1 MEILND
7 LEKVRFNLEVSLG
20 EIENIL
26 IAAKDFKKSALN
38 CIKKTEKVSSV
49 EEFETKVFKDCV
61 ETSENI
67 MKTISK
73 FSKDLEFYT
82 WHIKYAKADKSK
94 PEDKKEK

>member
-26 IAAKDFKKSALN
+26 IAAKDFKKSALS
-38 CIKKTEKVSSV
+38 CIKKVEKVNSI
-49 EEFETKVFKDCV
+49 EEFEAKVFKDSV
-61 ETSENI
+61 VTSENI
-67 MKTISK
+67 MKAISK

-82 WHIKYAKADKSK
+82 WHIKYAKADK
-94 PEDKKEK
+94 KEK